1 MIMPNKEQSFS
12 IIRAVLVAI
21 GSILG
26 TLGYVSEGTWQ
37 VIMGLGL
44 AIAPLIWGIFVH
56 TQANAVAVAAA
67 VPEVSKI
74 EVNPTPQ
81 GRALMKAAGSA
92 PEALVVFA
100 PPS

>member
-1 MIMPNKEQSFS
+1 MIVPNREQSFS
-12 IIRAVLVAI
+12 ILRAVLVAA
-21 GSILG
+21 GSILA
-26 TLGYVSEGTWQ
+26 TLGIVSEETWQ
-37 VIMGLGL
+37 PIVGIAL
-44 AIAPLIWGIFVH
+44 AVLPVIWGMFVH
-56 TQANAVAVAAA
+56 TKANAVAVAAA